1 MAEPPKRNDPT
12 EWTNVAAAYEEV
24 VEPFM
29 GQFADEALRIADLKP
44 EERVLDVATGPGT
57 LAVRAAR
64 LAKHVVATDYADGM
78 LERLKARVEREGL
91 KNVEVRRMNGQQ
103 LELASESFDA
113 AFSLFGLIFFPN
125 RSRGFSELQRI
136 VKPGGRAVVVGWGS
150 MERNPVMAA
159 MVRGVREALP
169 DLPAPA
175 GPPPMLSLQDPAQFA
190 TEMIEAGFDEV
201 EITTTH
207 KEQKVDGTI
216 EEFFE
221 RQAPANV
228 FLAGLRQTLP
238 PDTWKKVS
246 ESACARIREALG
258 GENVVLAAEANIG
271 IGWRGPEED
280 E

>member
-24 VEPFM
+24 IEPFM
-29 GQFADEALRIADLKP
+29 GQFADEALRIAGLKP

-57 LAVRAAR
+57 LATRAAR

-78 LERLKARVEREGL
+78 LERLKARVERESL
-91 KNVEVRRMNGQQ
+91 KNIEVRRMNGQQ

-136 VKPGGRAVVVGWGS
+136 LKPGGRAVVTGWGPLQNS
-150 MERNPVMAA
+150 PVMAA
-159 MVRGVREALP
+159 MIRGVREALP
-169 DLPAPA
+169 DLPAPP

-201 EITTTH
+201 EITTSR
-207 KEQKVDGTI
+207 KEQQIEGSI

-221 RQAPANV
+221 QQAPANV
-228 FLAGLRQTLP
+228 LLAGLKQTLP
-238 PDTWKKVS
+238 ADTWKKVS
-246 ESACARIREALG
+246 ETACLRIREVLG
-258 GENVVLAAEANIG
+258 GDKVVLSGEANVG
-271 IGWRGPEED
+271 IGWRGPEE
-280 E
+280 EE